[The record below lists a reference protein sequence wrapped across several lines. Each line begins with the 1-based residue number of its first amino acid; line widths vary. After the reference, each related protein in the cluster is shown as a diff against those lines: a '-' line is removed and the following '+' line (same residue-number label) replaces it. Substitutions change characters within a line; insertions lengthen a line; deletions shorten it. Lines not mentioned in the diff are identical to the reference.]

1 MHVWSMIKMS
11 KEMKPSGKAVYLDI
25 EIVNEILKV
34 SGKKDARDGIKWVL
48 DHYNQVGEEYIKLNE
63 RYTES
68 RKHEYELSEMLTDI
82 TLENQRLK
90 DEINNVDNNKNE
102 KIQRDMSNKYNIMVG
117 KLEEANLILEM
128 LCK

>member
-1 MHVWSMIKMS
+1 MIKMS